1 MNFAFWVSHVP
12 RIEIR
17 KAFLWLAVME
27 LEKKEKDRRE
37 VYELSS
43 RQKKIESVVFVLGI
57 VSGLVL
63 CFCIF

>member
-1 MNFAFWVSHVP
+1 MDWDK
-12 RIEIR
+12 I
-17 KAFLWLAVME
+17 
-27 LEKKEKDRRE
+27 EKDGRE
-37 VYELSS
+37 VFRAPN